1 MPVIWY
7 NFKIWWIRSGQISDQ
22 KHERYLHG
30 KLPTKILAQAAN
42 KNIKFMFMK
51 TERLLFSM
59 ALEVTVRENSNQTL
73 LYGENRQM
81 QSILVFKQTQ

>member
-1 MPVIWY
+1 MIKY
-7 NFKIWWIRSGQISDQ
+7 QLSHTRFDQISSH
-22 KHERYLHG
+22 KHDRHLNG
-30 KLPTKILAQAAN
+30 KLSTKILAQAAN

-59 ALEVTVRENSNQTL
+59 ALEVAVRENSNQTL

>member
-1 MPVIWY
+1 
-7 NFKIWWIRSGQISDQ
+7 
-22 KHERYLHG
+22 
-30 KLPTKILAQAAN
+30 
-42 KNIKFMFMK
+42 MFMK

-59 ALEVTVRENSNQTL
+59 ALEVAVRENSNQTL